1 MNIDVVIKKGQGEHD
16 DVPTKRELI
25 QAVNDAMTEV
35 GVSKHIWLKTLEL
48 PEEDF
53 DEVLKKACDRADHIA
68 KGDKIGRAAVLD
80 DLMRE
85 LMEEDDDDERS
96 DD

>member
-1 MNIDVVIKKGQGEHD
+1 MNIDVVIKKGLGEHD

-25 QAVNDAMTEV
+25 QAVNDVMCQV
-35 GVSKHIWLKTLEL
+35 GVSKHLWLKQLEL

-68 KGDKIGRAAVLD
+68 KGDSIGRAAVLD
-80 DLMRE
+80 SLMRE

-96 DD
+96 ED

>member
-1 MNIDVVIKKGQGEHD
+1 MNIDIVVKKKQREHD

-25 QAVNDAMTEV
+25 QGVNDAMSQV
-35 GVSKHIWLKTLEL
+35 GIAKHLWLKQLEL

-53 DEVLKKACDRADHIA
+53 DEVLKKACDRAEHIV
-68 KGDKIGRAAVLD
+68 KGDRIGKAAVLD

-85 LMEEDDDDERS
+85 LMEEDDGDERS

>member
-1 MNIDVVIKKGQGEHD
+1 MNIDIVVKKEQGEHD

-25 QAVNDAMTEV
+25 QGVNDAMNQV
-35 GVSKHIWLKTLEL
+35 GVAKHLWLKQLEL

-68 KGDKIGRAAVLD
+68 KGDRIGRAAVLD
-80 DLMRE
+80 DLMRG